1 MPPIRGVYRLTVE
14 QLQASAA
21 MAAAAAQQGG
31 FPGQSMGPPS
41 HASPML
47 PGPTSTG
54 DPAMAQPA
62 GGMGVRP
69 PMGIMPPG
77 SRSPA
82 TNPAMQPFVGGAP
95 APLHNPQEQQQSILA
110 KMQQCMTTSQ
120 KLQQALNSS
129 KLAWIDLIFSAKSLA
144 VCCAL
149 NAHFHL
155 TYSVCLSGSG
165 PI

>member
-1 MPPIRGVYRLTVE
+1 
-14 QLQASAA
+14 

-47 PGPTSTG
+47 PGPTSNG
-54 DPAMAQPA
+54 DPAMAQPP
-62 GGMGVRP
+62 GVMGSRP

-82 TNPAMQPFVGGAP
+82 ANPAMQPFVGGPP
-95 APLHNPQEQQQSILA
+95 APPHTPQEQQQTILA

-129 KLAWIDLIFSAKSLA
+129 EI
-144 VCCAL
+144 
-149 NAHFHL
+149 AHF
-155 TYSVCLSGSG
+155 
-165 PI
+165 

>member
-1 MPPIRGVYRLTVE
+1 
-14 QLQASAA
+14 

-47 PGPTSTG
+47 PGPTSNG
-54 DPAMAQPA
+54 DPAMAQPP
-62 GGMGVRP
+62 GVMGSRP

-82 TNPAMQPFVGGAP
+82 ANPAMQPFVGGPP
-95 APLHNPQEQQQSILA
+95 APPHTPQEQQQTILA

-129 KLAWIDLIFSAKSLA
+129 KI
-144 VCCAL
+144 
-149 NAHFHL
+149 AHF
-155 TYSVCLSGSG
+155 
-165 PI
+165 